1 MLEINQLPELETKTE
16 RAEAVMDSL
25 LNSMTESLPP
35 MFRTL
40 IPLYLPKLKQSF
52 NDDTVDLFLEQI
64 KELLQ
69 YIEVGHVTTD
79 DKAE

>member
-1 MLEINQLPELETKTE
+1 MLEINQLPELETKKE
-16 RAEAVMDSL
+16 RAEAVLTSL
-25 LNSMTESLPP
+25 LEEITSSQP